1 MTGVGRVCGVSDSSA
16 PRVTTGPDVQLAHD
30 AEQLARRTLRQRMFG
45 SMPRTSTRSNSAPG
59 GRQTDS
65 RVVGQLIRRVTP
77 STSETVGRLTW
88 KS

>member
-16 PRVTTGPDVQLAHD
+16 PSSTTVSHPELADDLQDLLAEAAPAHVGLD
-30 AEQLARRTLRQRMFG
+30 AAHQHHVVARR
-45 SMPRTSTRSNSAPG
+45 PG
-59 GRQTDS
+59 GRHTEN
-65 RVVGQLIRRVTP
+65 RVVGHSTRRDTP